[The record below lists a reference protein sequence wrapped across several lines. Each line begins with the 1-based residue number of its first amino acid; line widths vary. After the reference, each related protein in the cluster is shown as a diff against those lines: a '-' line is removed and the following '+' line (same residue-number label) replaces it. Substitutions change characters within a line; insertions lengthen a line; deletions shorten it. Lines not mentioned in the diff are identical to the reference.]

1 MPIHRYA
8 GKCMICDFETEP
20 LEDETEA
27 KDRISEHI
35 TDDHVDD
42 FIDNNTGIIE
52 SEDIESEEV

>member
-1 MPIHRYA
+1 MPVHRYA
-8 GKCMICDFETEP
+8 GKCMICDYETEP

-35 TDDHVDD
+35 TDDHVDG

-52 SEDIESEEV
+52 SIGSDDDE